1 VGELR
6 LPRGAS
12 VSLLVRDGHTLVP
25 EARTVLR
32 HGDDVLVVAPRK
44 MREATEER
52 LHAVSTRG
60 RLAFWLQGPDT
71 G

>member
-1 VGELR
+1 
-6 LPRGAS
+6 
-12 VSLLVRDGHTLVP
+12 
-25 EARTVLR
+25 
-32 HGDDVLVVAPRK
+32 

-60 RLAFWLQGPDT
+60 RLAFWLQGPDA